1 MLGVVPIRRKTPGTV
16 LGWTGWN
23 LLLLTPFVIAYWVL
37 TEKNHGSNRNCYGIP
52 WDVANFARWAFLG
65 FAIYQLVSIPLN
77 IMAIKRNRKLGR
89 ESRFTHWM
97 QMFDTLHW
105 LANWA
110 LFFHLVTGLA
120 NRPQCH
126 DHEMKSLLWA
136 TVFISAAFALVGLVI
151 FLVSLFKF
159 ISRLL
164 KEIKEEAKLRTGASG
179 TATGGAVEVV
189 DVRKSNAVASERVV
203 DKGAAGVISNTGV
216 PTGKYKEEKRDEV
229 INIREDAR
237 HEVRGDV
244 RNEGRD
250 VRSGRRQIQDIE
262 NVENNES
269 TNVNANNV
277 RSHDV
282 RAGHKY

>member
-1 MLGVVPIRRKTPGTV
+1 M
-16 LGWTGWN
+16 
-23 LLLLTPFVIAYWVL
+23 
-37 TEKNHGSNRNCYGIP
+37 
-52 WDVANFARWAFLG
+52 
-65 FAIYQLVSIPLN
+65 
-77 IMAIKRNRKLGR
+77 
-89 ESRFTHWM
+89 
-97 QMFDTLHW
+97 
-105 LANWA
+105 
-110 LFFHLVTGLA
+110 
-120 NRPQCH
+120 
-126 DHEMKSLLWA
+126 
-136 TVFISAAFALVGLVI
+136 
-151 FLVSLFKF
+151 
-159 ISRLL
+159 
-164 KEIKEEAKLRTGASG
+164 
-179 TATGGAVEVV
+179 EVV